1 VVDYLEILLESM
13 VGEYSA
19 ALVQGQEIAAIAAWG
34 ELNTG
39 LLAVQLQHFV
49 LEDCSA
55 LPSRQYRLPHIEL
68 QFHHQ
73 HYQEDPQVF
82 PVAGENLL

>member
-1 VVDYLEILLESM
+1 M
-13 VGEYSA
+13 VWEYSV
-19 ALVQGQEIAAIAAWG
+19 ALVQGQEIVAIAAWG

-39 LLAVQLQHFV
+39 SLSVQLPHFV

-55 LPSRQYRLPHIEL
+55 LPSRQYRPPHIEL

-73 HYQEDPQVF
+73 HDQEDPQVF
-82 PVAGENLL
+82 PVAGESLL